1 MNQSENSLLYPHHIL
16 ANRYQIQG
24 KIGEGGFGEVYKAFD
39 IMAGEFVAIKIFNK
53 LFLDCFDTKR
63 VLREVYLLKRM
74 NHKNIIRIRDLISTC
89 NVNSFQEIYLVLDY
103 MPYDLKHVL
112 DSKKLIDIDKV
123 LKIFMQITEAL
134 LQLKR
139 MKIIHRDL
147 KPSNILIDEHFN
159 IKVCDFGMSRG
170 LHLINPKENTAAFP
184 LLSNIHYSLPP
195 KPKNS
200 LKFSMQSQ
208 PKKPNPSL
216 DATMKSSLLNTK
228 KNSIRDKKKIGF
240 DIMLQKNLSH
250 HVGTRWYRA
259 PEIILLNS
267 VYDYQSDIWA
277 LGCVFA
283 ELLCKINKKIF

>member
-1 MNQSENSLLYPHHIL
+1 MNPALNALLDPHYIL
-16 ANRYQIQG
+16 ANRYQIQE

-39 IMAGEFVAIKIFNK
+39 IIAGEIVAIKIFNK

-63 VLREVYLLKRM
+63 VLREIYLLKRM

-89 NVNSFQEIYLVLDY
+89 NVNSFKEIYLVLDY
-103 MPYDLKHVL
+103 MPYDLKYVL
-112 DSKKLIDIDKV
+112 DSKKIFEIDKI
-123 LKIFMQITEAL
+123 LKILMQITEAL

-147 KPSNILIDEHFN
+147 KPSNILIDENFN
-159 IKVCDFGMSRG
+159 VKVCDFGMSRG
-170 LHLINPKENTAAFP
+170 LHLINPKKNTVAFP
-184 LLSNIHYSLPP
+184 LVSNIHYSLPP
-195 KPKNS
+195 KPIKS

-208 PKKPNPSL
+208 QKKQNLSS
-216 DATMKSSLLNTK
+216 DSTMSSSLLNVK
-228 KNSIRDKKKIGF
+228 KNSIGEKKKIGF
-240 DIMLQKNLSH
+240 DFTLQKNLSH

-267 VYDYQSDIWA
+267 VYDYQSDVWA

-283 ELLCKINKKIF
+283 ELLCKLN